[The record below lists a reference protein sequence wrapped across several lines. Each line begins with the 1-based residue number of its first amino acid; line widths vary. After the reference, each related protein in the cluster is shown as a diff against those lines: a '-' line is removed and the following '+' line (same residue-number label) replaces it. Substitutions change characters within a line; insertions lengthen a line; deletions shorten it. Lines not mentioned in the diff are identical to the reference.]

1 MLWGINVYFKI
12 INCLKIS
19 NVCSFARQLILSILL
34 LLVCMPTVL
43 CAQEDV
49 MPVKMV
55 NDSAAVTII
64 GNISIEGNK
73 RTKEYIIRR
82 EMATA
87 PGDTLSR
94 FALQEALE
102 IDRRK
107 ITNTNLFV
115 TVDMVEIPRQRTA
128 ITDLQ
133 VIVKERFYVMPLPV
147 FQLADRNFNEW
158 WYDRNRDITR
168 TTYGMYLSYANVTGR
183 ADRLRVLTEFGFLP
197 KYEISYS
204 MPYIDKKMR
213 LGVSAG
219 ISYATNKSMA
229 FRTWK
234 DKLDFLQ
241 SEAIN
246 RKRLSI
252 FGSLTYRKKFYD
264 FHSVDARWLQASLS
278 DTIMQL
284 NPKYVIPDDSLQRY
298 FQLTYTYSYDK
309 RDVSQYPLRG
319 RMYGLQLS
327 KRGILPSDDINQGII
342 YGWYHH
348 YFPLGE
354 RWFANSAVRGR
365 LTLAKD
371 PGYMYNPGLGF
382 GQDYVRGYE
391 LYVIDGKDYA
401 VWKNEAKFKLFE
413 VRKFFGWVPIR
424 QFNTLP
430 LAAYINA
437 FADAG
442 YARNQFPERSNT
454 SLGNKWIAGA
464 GMGLDIVTFYNIV
477 GRLNYTFNGLG
488 EKRLFFSIGREF

>member
-1 MLWGINVYFKI
+1 
-12 INCLKIS
+12 
-19 NVCSFARQLILSILL
+19 
-34 LLVCMPTVL
+34 
-43 CAQEDV
+43 
-49 MPVKMV
+49 MV
-55 NDSAAVTII
+55 A
-64 GNISIEGNK
+64 
-73 RTKEYIIRR
+73 
-82 EMATA
+82 
-87 PGDTLSR
+87 
-94 FALQEALE
+94 
-102 IDRRK
+102 
-107 ITNTNLFV
+107 
-115 TVDMVEIPRQRTA
+115 IPRQETGA
-128 ITDLQ
+128 TDIQ
-133 VIVKERFYVMPLPV
+133 VVLKERFYVMPLPV

-158 WYDRNRDITR
+158 WYDRNRDISR
-168 TTYGMYLSYANVTGR
+168 TTYGMYFSYANVTGR

-204 MPYIDKKMR
+204 LPYIDRKMR

-219 ISYATNKSMA
+219 VSYATNKSIA
-229 FRTWK
+229 FRTWN

-241 SEAIN
+241 SDDIN
-246 RKRLSI
+246 RKRLTV
-252 FGSLTYRKKFYD
+252 FGSMTYRKKFYD

-278 DTIMQL
+278 DTIMRL
-284 NPKYVIPDDSLQRY
+284 NPKYVIPGDSMQRY

-309 RDVSQYPLRG
+309 RDVGQYPLRG

-327 KRGILPSDDINQGII
+327 KRGFLPSDDVNQGII

-348 YFPLGE
+348 YLPLGE

-365 LTLAKD
+365 YTLAKD

-391 LYVIDGKDYA
+391 LYVVDGKDYV

-430 LAAYINA
+430 IAAYFNA

-442 YARNQFPERSNT
+442 YARNQFPARSNT
-454 SLGNKWIAGA
+454 NLGNKWIAGA